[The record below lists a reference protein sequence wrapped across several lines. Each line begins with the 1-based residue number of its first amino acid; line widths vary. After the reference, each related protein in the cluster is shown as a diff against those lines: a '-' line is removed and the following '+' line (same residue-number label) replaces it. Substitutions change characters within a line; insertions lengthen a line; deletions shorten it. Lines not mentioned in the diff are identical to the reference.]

1 MAANYWASTQRR
13 YWLFTRER
21 LAEIRENLKERDK
34 TAYSQF
40 PLPDQ
45 RLLNIYFNQRR
56 LNHFYDILG
65 LGQLTKSL
73 IELTKLGKRM
83 STRQQALATAQVYIK
98 RFYTKVEIRQT
109 NPYLVLTTAF
119 YLACKMEEC
128 PQHIRFVVGEA
139 RGLWPGMDIVGLI
152 FCYFNNNFPF
162 PNSPCQFISDIFIDF
177 ISSDVAKLG
186 ECEFSLIAE
195 MNSQL
200 IVHHPY
206 RTLSELQG
214 ELSLT
219 SDEVALAWSVIN
231 DHYLTD
237 LPLLYPPHVIAV
249 MAIIIAV
256 VFKPSQTSF
265 HGTGPSSLASAIREG
280 GAGALAAL
288 GDKNTPGPPPRI
300 QKIINWLAESEV
312 DIKAVIECTQ
322 ELVSLYE
329 VWEQYSEKHCKE
341 LIGRMVKSKNLDK

>member
-13 YWLFTRER
+13 HWLFSREK
-21 LAEIRENLKERDK
+21 LAEIRESFRERDK
-34 TAYSQF
+34 VAHTQF

-45 RLLNIYFNQRR
+45 RLLNIYFSQ
-56 LNHFYDILG
+56 
-65 LGQLTKSL
+65 QL
-73 IELTKLGKRM
+73 IKLGKRM
-83 STRQQALATAQVYIK
+83 STRQQALATAQVYVK
-98 RFYTKVEIRQT
+98 RFYTKNEIRHT
-109 NPYLVLTTAF
+109 NPYLVVTTAF

-139 RGLWPGMDIVGLI
+139 RGLWPE
-152 FCYFNNNFPF
+152 
-162 PNSPCQFISDIFIDF
+162 FIAP
-177 ISSDVAKLG
+177 DVSKLG
-186 ECEFSLIAE
+186 ECEFSLISE
-195 MNSQL
+195 MSSQL

-206 RTLSELQG
+206 RTLSELQP

-249 MAIIIAV
+249 MAIIVAV

-265 HGTGPSSLASAIREG
+265 HGSAAPLASAMRDG
-280 GAGALAAL
+280 GMNILAAL
-288 GDKNTPGPPPRI
+288 GDKNGNGPPPRI
-300 QKIINWLAESEV
+300 QRLITWLAESEV

-341 LIGRMVKSKNLDK
+341 LLGRMVKSKNLDK